1 MHNYLE
7 TLPFW
12 KELTDDQ
19 KQLLSTH
26 IIERSFQKGDI
37 LNHGSQECTGLE
49 MMVKGQARI
58 FMMSPLGN
66 EITLYRLLEQD
77 VCVLSAACMIH
88 SLTFTVSMEFE
99 TDAVILLI
107 PKQILQIVSSQ
118 NCRVKDFTMELV
130 ADRFS
135 SVMNTMHDVMF
146 SSNEHRLAQAL
157 LTQMQLQEAA
167 SLQLTHDTLAH
178 ELGTAREVVSRLL
191 KQFQRDGLLQQSR
204 GCITILDKQRL
215 TRL

>member
-1 MHNYLE
+1 
-7 TLPFW
+7 
-12 KELTDDQ
+12 
-19 KQLLSTH
+19 
-26 IIERSFQKGDI
+26 
-37 LNHGSQECTGLE
+37 
-49 MMVKGQARI
+49 
-58 FMMSPLGN
+58 
-66 EITLYRLLEQD
+66 
-77 VCVLSAACMIH
+77 
-88 SLTFTVSMEFE
+88 
-99 TDAVILLI
+99 
-107 PKQILQIVSSQ
+107 
-118 NCRVKDFTMELV
+118 MELV

-204 GCITILDKQRL
+204 G
-215 TRL
+215 